1 MEGFYDSPFAE
12 LCGGELPPKMSPDA
26 ATGGQGIFV
35 ELFAGR
41 GALTNAVSKVMD
53 TEPPQDFDTGGAW
66 ISEILLRSNA
76 PCGGAG
82 VS

>member
-1 MEGFYDSPFAE
+1 M
-12 LCGGELPPKMSPDA
+12 KMSPDA

-41 GALTNAVSKVMD
+41 GALTNAVSKVMG
-53 TEPPQDFDTGGAW
+53 TEPPQDFDTGGVDVRDLAEVQRTLW
-66 ISEILLRSNA
+66 
-76 PCGGAG
+76 GDG